1 VIEKHGQHLIVDIYQ
16 AENINDINV
25 IKNAIHEM
33 IHELNATL
41 LSENYHYFEPHGVTG
56 VACLAESH
64 ISCHTWPEDNYAA
77 FDVFVCGEVSPEVT
91 LNIFKKYFSGQLKS
105 QLIKR

>member
-1 VIEKHGQHLIVDIYQ
+1 MKPHGQHLIIDIYQ
-16 AENINDINV
+16 AKNINDIEI
-25 IKNAIHEM
+25 IKNAIHEV
-33 IHELNATL
+33 IHILNATL

-77 FDVFVCGEVSPEVT
+77 FDVFVCGDINPELS
-91 LNIFKKYFSGQLKS
+91 LNIFNKYFSGTIES
-105 QLIKR
+105 RLINR